1 MDIAHLGTLTDVVSL
16 RDPARRN
23 HFTILAKA
31 RLGSRQVLLHQ
42 SRAKQSWSP
51 VQDVDVWFKVLS
63 EDPDSSSESCL
74 LRVLGVLPTPLPK
87 SIAVNSV
94 PGSISSAHGLDRPV
108 YVVDYH
114 ERGSLRSCLDKGEF
128 SHSNWPAKL
137 TVLKD
142 IAKALHYIRCH
153 MPGQQHGALSSDTV
167 YIDKDGHAF
176 LSWHSCGRT
185 RQDFESGKCRDWRW
199 FSPNTLLQLQDTLDQ
214 DNDDPMEVIDLEL
227 DDMYSFGVLA
237 WETVTDELPFEK
249 LQLFSRQRPAQNIDK
264 RFLKR
269 PPRPVMEIIER
280 CLDTDKDNRPS
291 WCSILSQLDAL
302 VPEALDAEYDEID
315 NDVNPPLVVDLAQ
328 PLPSPTSL
336 DDNKSKVVEMMES
349 ILGSTFY
356 KKELP
361 VHLDSFTGVA
371 GRKLF
376 REMIQAG
383 TGECFFSL
391 FTSFST
397 QNDPAFC
404 GVSSLSM
411 VLNALEID
419 PRRQWKGVW
428 RWYTDEQLDCCASI
442 SEMRLKGITFNQF
455 SCLARCHASVVSKPA
470 DRHSLEEFRRD
481 IQLITSSEGT
491 HMVISFSR
499 PALGQTGSGHFR

>member
-1 MDIAHLGTLTDVVSL
+1 
-16 RDPARRN
+16 
-23 HFTILAKA
+23 
-31 RLGSRQVLLHQ
+31 
-42 SRAKQSWSP
+42 
-51 VQDVDVWFKVLS
+51 
-63 EDPDSSSESCL
+63 
-74 LRVLGVLPTPLPK
+74 
-87 SIAVNSV
+87 
-94 PGSISSAHGLDRPV
+94 
-108 YVVDYH
+108 
-114 ERGSLRSCLDKGEF
+114 
-128 SHSNWPAKL
+128 
-137 TVLKD
+137 
-142 IAKALHYIRCH
+142 
-153 MPGQQHGALSSDTV
+153 
-167 YIDKDGHAF
+167 
-176 LSWHSCGRT
+176 
-185 RQDFESGKCRDWRW
+185 
-199 FSPNTLLQLQDTLDQ
+199 
-214 DNDDPMEVIDLEL
+214 
-227 DDMYSFGVLA
+227 
-237 WETVTDELPFEK
+237 
-249 LQLFSRQRPAQNIDK
+249 
-264 RFLKR
+264 
-269 PPRPVMEIIER
+269 
-280 CLDTDKDNRPS
+280 
-291 WCSILSQLDAL
+291 
-302 VPEALDAEYDEID
+302 
-315 NDVNPPLVVDLAQ
+315 
-328 PLPSPTSL
+328 
-336 DDNKSKVVEMMES
+336 MES

-499 PALGQTGSGHFR
+499 PALGQTGSGHFSPIGGYHAGEDKVLVLDSARFKYPPFFVTVQELWGSLLPVDPETGKCRGYFLISANEQQKSDIQRRRVGVAKGENGIGTSPSNGTTTASLSSASSSQLDQSQAPSSWIPSPGHYSNVEASWMRSPGHHPNVEASSLQPTQSQASSSPKPSPGQDPSINTHPKDDISADCNCDCDC